1 MMPAW
6 ARMVCFVAALLIA
19 VLAFASGRDWEWDY
33 TGEGSTWGGGRPGE
47 SRALRPAH
55 ERWHVMGSCGAGEGR
70 NEVRGTFRNVTK
82 VRLSCVDGR
91 GKLRTVW
98 VVNGGSRYQIGLNR
112 DFRAGDVFEKDL
124 GGQNITSVTI
134 SDTGSCIFLVEVY
147 EDERFRAQPRKPSLP
162 E

>member
-1 MMPAW
+1 M
-6 ARMVCFVAALLIA
+6 AAT
-19 VLAFASGRDWEWDY
+19 AFGSGRAWEWDY
-33 TGEGSTWGGGRPGE
+33 TGEGNTWGGGRPGG

-55 ERWHVMGSCGAGEGR
+55 ERWHVLGSCGAGEGR
-70 NEVRGTFRNVTK
+70 NEVQGTFRNVTK

-91 GKLRTVW
+91 GKLKTVW

-124 GGQNITSVTI
+124 GVQSITAVTI
-134 SDTGSCIFLVEVY
+134 SDTGTCIFLVEVY
-147 EDERFRAQPRKPSLP
+147 EDERCRTQPGKHNLP